1 MQRNAFIAACAL
13 SAVGLALAQ
22 TAPAPTVTDI
32 AATPA
37 RLATPLAAPVA
48 NPVARR
54 ARPATAATI
63 VPANTPIRL
72 QLETHLSTRF
82 NKYGD
87 GFAARVMT
95 SVFYQGQEVIPSGA
109 ILEGHVM
116 RVQDSR
122 PAVSD
127 SALMLKPDLLT
138 MPDGQKYV
146 ISAMVVQSDAQNPAR
161 VNAEGELQEPRGM
174 MASDIH
180 HAEAGIGGGIVGGA
194 LLAGA
199 QGAAVG
205 AGVGAAVAAGVWL
218 VRHRHLELNP
228 GSQLTVKLERPLQL
242 TRQ

>member
-1 MQRNAFIAACAL
+1 MKRNALIAACAL

-32 AATPA
+32 AANP
-37 RLATPLAAPVA
+37 ATPSTLVAAPVA
-48 NPVARR
+48 A
-54 ARPATAATI
+54 AATI
-63 VPANTPIRL
+63 VPVNTPIRL

-82 NKYGD
+82 NTYGD

-109 ILEGHVM
+109 ILEGHVV
-116 RVQDSR
+116 RVKDSR
-122 PAVSD
+122 PAASE

-138 MPDGQKYV
+138 MPGGQRYV
-146 ISAMVVQSDAQNPAR
+146 ISAVVVQGDAHNPAR
-161 VNAEGELQEPRGM
+161 VNSEGELQEPRGM
-174 MASDIH
+174 MATDVH
-180 HAEAGIGGGIVGGA
+180 HAEAGIGGGMVGGA

-205 AGVGAAVAAGVWL
+205 AGVGAAVAAGIWL